1 MSARG
6 TMRAAFGRI
15 ARPHTDMEAGGTAGK
30 GVVVL

>member
-6 TMRAAFGRI
+6 TICAALDQAARA
-15 ARPHTDMEAGGTAGK
+15 HTDMEAGTIAGK